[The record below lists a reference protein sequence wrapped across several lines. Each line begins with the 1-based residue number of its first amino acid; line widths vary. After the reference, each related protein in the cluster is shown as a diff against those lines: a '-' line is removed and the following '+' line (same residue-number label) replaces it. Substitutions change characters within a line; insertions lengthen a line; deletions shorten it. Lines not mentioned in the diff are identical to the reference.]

1 MSETLLATKL
11 YIPSLHPQIIQRQSV
26 LELMN
31 AGLSIG
37 KRLTL
42 VCAPAGYGKTTL
54 VCEWLQ
60 RIPHACWVS
69 LEKGDNDL
77 RLFFSYLIPF
87 GIHTP
92 PLAA

>member
-11 YIPSLHPQIIQRQSV
+11 YIPSLLSQILQRQSI

-31 AGLSIG
+31 DGLSIE

-60 RIPHACWVS
+60 KNPHA
-69 LEKGDNDL
+69 
-77 RLFFSYLIPF
+77 
-87 GIHTP
+87 
-92 PLAA
+92 